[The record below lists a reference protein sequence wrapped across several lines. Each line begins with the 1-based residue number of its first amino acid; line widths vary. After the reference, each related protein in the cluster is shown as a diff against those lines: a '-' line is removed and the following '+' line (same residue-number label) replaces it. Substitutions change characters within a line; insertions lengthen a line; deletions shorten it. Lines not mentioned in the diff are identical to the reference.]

1 MTTTV
6 NGDTWNAS
14 LVLPNEE
21 RSWWIEARAIDEQGR
36 IQAPVAQQR
45 VGVESGLPEG
55 QIIINDGA
63 IATNQL
69 TVTLALLASDS
80 SKVESMRINSGAWI
94 AYTPSFEWGLSEGDG
109 DKTISAQFRDT
120 EGNISDPVAD
130 SIILDTAV
138 PTSVITTPP
147 MSLTQRLITLDW
159 TGQDNGSGINFYDIE
174 IRIHETDAWISLLK
188 QTKQTQTTFEVG
200 VDGTHCFRSR
210 AIDIAGNTEVW
221 PAGDGDTC
229 IFVEQQEMLYLPLIA
244 K

>member
-1 MTTTV
+1 
-6 NGDTWNAS
+6 
-14 LVLPNEE
+14 
-21 RSWWIEARAIDEQGR
+21 
-36 IQAPVAQQR
+36 
-45 VGVESGLPEG
+45 
-55 QIIINDGA
+55 
-63 IATNQL
+63 
-69 TVTLALLASDS
+69 
-80 SKVESMRINSGAWI
+80 
-94 AYTPSFEWGLSEGDG
+94 
-109 DKTISAQFRDT
+109 
-120 EGNISDPVAD
+120 
-130 SIILDTAV
+130 
-138 PTSVITTPP
+138 